1 MAAEDFLNGIENKQT
16 LGDKIDAS
24 MISQA
29 SIPGF
34 EQSIIDNT
42 NQLSQP
48 KEIGKQNFNDLYP
61 GLSQNI
67 QAGSYSGSE
76 IGNVP
81 IYVNGGNILA
91 LNPIL
96 ERRKAQQEA
105 ATLRAQQLKPYTPP
119 TPYQLKQIRY
129 QNKLDDKFNSE
140 VNKVID
146 DTYSKYGIEGNI
158 LLNNPSSPEYKK
170 IAEIEKANNIFG
182 KNFDEVTDML
192 VKVDEDSRSNSKL
205 FPPEA
210 HELSKQLQTMTG
222 DVFGREGG
230 FENIDKVN
238 QVYDKLQGYQ
248 TLANYLE
255 KSIEWKDFEGAV
267 SSKFT
272 FSGGDKYLSHKTNKV
287 TNFDGIRKQ
296 VADEIEDGVRP
307 QVEAGLITRDQIE
320 KVVNSRLQNKQE
332 VSNAGVSELRDDNKD
347 TADFTQN
354 TVTVTDPVKAPV
366 TKILEYNQDGTV
378 SDAPPTEYNEI
389 HYSAMN
395 GFKEVTLDS
404 PRTVNGN
411 NPQHRFAGNVKF
423 TPTGASVIT
432 RKDSKGNRYYT
443 SVFYGNAKVPTTMYQ
458 NKDGKFISQ
467 NEYESLSTKLKG
479 PDGKMITNDVI
490 DEKTQQPVK
499 NSYSKVTVMRDQ
511 PLVVAADDT
520 NVAQIQASTKKDIG
534 GLVNSME
541 ETKKT
546 AISESKKTKGT
557 NSGTGSKPAIQF
569 DADGNIIE

>member
-42 NQLSQP
+42 KQLSQP

-76 IGNVP
+76 IGSGP
-81 IYVNGGNILA
+81 IYVNAGNILA

-105 ATLRAQQLKPYTPP
+105 ATLRAKQLKPYTPP
-119 TPYQLKQIRY
+119 TPYQLKDIRY
-129 QNKLDDKFNSE
+129 QNKIDEKFNSE
-140 VNKVID
+140 VSKVVN
-146 DTYSKYGIEGNI
+146 DTYSQRGIEGNI
-158 LLNNPSSPEYKK
+158 LLNDPSSPQYKK
-170 IAEIEKANNIFG
+170 IAEIERAYNIYG
-182 KNFDEVTDML
+182 KNFDEVTTTL
-192 VKVDEDSRSNSKL
+192 AKIGEDNRNNTKL

-210 HELSKQLQTMTG
+210 KELASQFETMTG

-230 FENIDKVN
+230 FDNIEKVN
-238 QVYDKLQGYQ
+238 QIHDKLQGYQ

-267 SSKFT
+267 SSKFN
-272 FSGGDKYLSHKTNKV
+272 FYGGDKYLSHKTNKV

-332 VSNAGVSELRDDNKD
+332 VSSAGVSELRDDNKD
-347 TADFTQN
+347 VSKLGEPVVSDPKNPQKPRISTFNRDGSIVPNGEVDYNELAYIPVSGFKPASIDQPMIINGSDMSYKLNDVVDFT
-354 TVTVTDPVKAPV
+354 
-366 TKILEYNQDGTV
+366 L
-378 SDAPPTEYNEI
+378 
-389 HYSAMN
+389 
-395 GFKEVTLDS
+395 
-404 PRTVNGN
+404 
-411 NPQHRFAGNVKF
+411 
-423 TPTGASVIT
+423 TGMATIEHG
-432 RKDSKGNRYYT
+432 SKGDQRKVGYGKAKMNVDYYEGKPT
-443 SVFYGNAKVPTTMYQ
+443 DEVGKKGATEQLTKSQYEALSDSDKKNYSKKQKKQDVDVAVVLDEAAVGSIKASNKNAKID
-458 NKDGKFISQ
+458 DG
-467 NEYESLSTKLKG
+467 
-479 PDGKMITNDVI
+479 ITF
-490 DEKTQQPVK
+490 
-499 NSYSKVTVMRDQ
+499 
-511 PLVVAADDT
+511 L
-520 NVAQIQASTKKDIG
+520 
-534 GLVNSME
+534 
-541 ETKKT
+541 
-546 AISESKKTKGT
+546 ESKKTKGKKESSK
-557 NSGTGSKPAIQF
+557 SGYSPAQEE
-569 DADGNIIE
+569 NIKATMKANPGASREEAIKALDY